1 MPSPGHRR
9 CPRRAFCP
17 DPVPDANIIP
27 ADLGGALPKLRAT
40 AVISALLCAVV
51 LLGGCTRLVDGRAVS
66 VYDDP
71 FKVAGLPTTSGP
83 SGPKANVP
91 DSDLTAVNG
100 DGGAA
105 DTLALNAVD
114 DIQAYWRTEFPK
126 NFDGEFVPV
135 NRLLSWNAKAP
146 RNQALE
152 FCKETTYHLVNAAY
166 CRLDNSIGW
175 DREVLLPTME
185 ETFGKMAVVM
195 VLAHEYG
202 HAIQNM
208 AKIVDSKDPVIVKE
222 QQADCFAGAFMR
234 HTAEGKS
241 KHFTINTSDGLNSV
255 LAATVA
261 IRDSDPDDPE
271 SVHGSAFER
280 VTAVQIGFTDGPEAC
295 KGIDIDEINSR
306 RGNLP
311 QSFDGDDN
319 RGEYPIDK
327 STLIELSKALAAILP
342 VANPP
347 TYDYNGAKIDCR
359 DGVTTEPVSY
369 CPTKNT
375 IATDVPALAER
386 GTADSEEADNP
397 LPLKVTGD
405 YNGYVVFIARYTL
418 AVQLG
423 HGQPLVGAKAGL
435 RAACLAGVVTGKL
448 ADPERTRNEG
458 DITLAAGDLDEA
470 VSGLLT
476 DGLAASDIQGKTVPS
491 GFARVDAF
499 RAGVLNGENTCISR
513 YS

>member
-1 MPSPGHRR
+1 M
-9 CPRRAFCP
+9 
-17 DPVPDANIIP
+17 
-27 ADLGGALPKLRAT
+27 PKLQAT
-40 AVISALLCAVV
+40 AVITVLLCATA
-51 LLGGCTRLVDGRAVS
+51 LIAGCTRTVEGHAVS
-66 VYDDP
+66 VYADP

-83 SGPKANVP
+83 SGPRQNVP
-91 DSDLTAVNG
+91 DSTLTATNG
-100 DGGAA
+100 DGGAT
-105 DTLALNAVD
+105 DKLALNAVE
-114 DIQAYWRTEFPK
+114 DIQTYWR
-126 NFDGEFVPV
+126 GEFATYFEGEFTPV
-135 NRLLSWNAKAP
+135 DRLLSWSAKAP
-146 RNQALE
+146 RSEAKE

-208 AKIVDSKDPVIVKE
+208 AKIVGTKDPVIVKE
-222 QQADCFAGAFMR
+222 QQADCFAGAFIR
-234 HTAEGKS
+234 HVAEGKS

-280 VTAVQIGFTDGPEAC
+280 VTAVQIGFTDGPKGC
-295 KGIDIDEINSR
+295 KGIDIDEINQR

-311 QSFDGDDN
+311 QSFQGQS
-319 RGEYPIDK
+319 GEYEIDK
-327 STLIELSKALAAILP
+327 ASLIELSKALAAILP
-342 VANPP
+342 VKNSP
-347 TYDYNGAKIDCR
+347 TYDYSGAKIDCR

-369 CPTKNT
+369 CPAKNI
-375 IATDVPALAER
+375 IATDIPELAKR
-386 GTADSEEADNP
+386 GTPTSDDDNP

-405 YNGYVVFIARYTL
+405 YNGYVVFISRYTL
-418 AVQLG
+418 AVQQS
-423 HGQPLVGAKAGL
+423 HGQSLVGAKTGL

-448 ADPERTRNEG
+448 ADPNRSRAQG
-458 DITLAAGDLDEA
+458 DISLAAGDLDEA

-476 DGLAASDIQGKTVPS
+476 DGLAASDARGKTVPS
-491 GFARVDAF
+491 GFSRVDAF
-499 RAGVLNGENTCISR
+499 RAGVLQGENTCMSR